1 MPLNVTGR
9 PVFGAFGLRME
20 AAEDSAAAC
29 NPEGGKP
36 GVSLWVDELIGV
48 ALWFS
53 LIMGNLTTPRAGR
66 SRARLL
72 EAQIRIKPANFI
84 VEPVL

>member
-1 MPLNVTGR
+1 M
-9 PVFGAFGLRME
+9 GAFGLRME
-20 AAEDSAAAC
+20 AAEDSAAAS

-36 GVSLWVDELIGV
+36 GVSLWVDALFGV
-48 ALWFS
+48 AFWFS
-53 LIMGNLTTPRAGR
+53 EITGNLTTPIAGR

-84 VEPVL
+84 VGPIF

>member
-1 MPLNVTGR
+1 M
-9 PVFGAFGLRME
+9 RME

-36 GVSLWVDELIGV
+36 GLSLWVDALFGV
-48 ALWFS
+48 AFWFS
-53 LIMGNLTTPRAGR
+53 EITGNLTTPRAGR

-84 VEPVL
+84 MEPLLGCSIGMTGDDGG